1 MGVELANKEI
11 RLVQVSSNKANQ
23 WVLDKLYI
31 HPVEVSDD
39 STPIENADK
48 FTEELKEYS
57 EWYDGESVFHEENK
71 IRWIKDAIKFE
82 IT

>member
-1 MGVELANKEI
+1 M
-11 RLVQVSSNKANQ
+11 SSNKANQ

-48 FTEELKEYS
+48 FSEELKL
-57 EWYDGESVFHEENK
+57 
-71 IRWIKDAIKFE
+71 AIQKYKLS
-82 IT
+82 

>member
-1 MGVELANKEI
+1 M
-11 RLVQVSSNKANQ
+11 SSNKANQ

-48 FTEELKEYS
+48 FSEELKLAIQKY
-57 EWYDGESVFHEENK
+57 K
-71 IRWIKDAIKFE
+71 ISSPNI
-82 IT
+82 